1 MIITFSLFFNMDSVM
16 WIFFHLCSLSVCL
29 SFSLCY
35 HCLSFFK
42 SNYFLLF
49 IFRGI
54 LLYYIFQYEYLLSS
68 IQWQVKDFE
77 RNGLNL
83 TLAKRE
89 ELQRL
94 KAQLDDLSIQYIRNI
109 NDDGSFLLF
118 NEMDLLGLPPEFL
131 RVDCCIISCWMLEF
145 VTLCLYT

>member
-1 MIITFSLFFNMDSVM
+1 M
-16 WIFFHLCSLSVCL
+16 
-29 SFSLCY
+29 
-35 HCLSFFK
+35 
-42 SNYFLLF
+42 
-49 IFRGI
+49 
-54 LLYYIFQYEYLLSS
+54 SS

-94 KAQLDDLSIQYIRNI
+94 KTQLDDLSIQYIRNI

-118 NEMDLLGLPPEFL
+118 NEMDLLGLPLQFL
-131 RVDCCIISCWMLEF
+131 QVIF
-145 VTLCLYT
+145 V